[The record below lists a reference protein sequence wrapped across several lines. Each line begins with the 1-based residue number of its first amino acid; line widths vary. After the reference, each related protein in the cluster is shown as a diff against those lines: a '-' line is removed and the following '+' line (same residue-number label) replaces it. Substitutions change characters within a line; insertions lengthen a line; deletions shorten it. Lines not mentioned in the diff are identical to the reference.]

1 MMEDGNGN
9 YYDPNDYITSNDA
22 VVAMQLGVSGSNR
35 YRRIYRNLQYENIQ
49 DSSTKFMATD
59 ITAVPDSSAAYA
71 PFFNNTRLQMAKQ
84 AIDAAVSENAGSSF
98 RWGLIKLRQT
108 NPSWRISPN
117 CDKPVRITGNASLA
131 MVSDANPC
139 NVGGAGKYGIY
150 APNPGGA
157 ANYTIEALNGGNA
170 RMVAPAN
177 NTATS
182 VLTIVRR
189 PIGDNLG
196 LVPAGAGAST
206 YNDRPLS
213 HALDDA
219 RSAAMT
225 AMTSDNVAC
234 RTCRNTVV
242 VLITSGRD
250 DGDAVY

>member
-1 MMEDGNGN
+1 MKRRRTAGACVALLLLSSATASAQLDPLLFAKRVPPTVIIIVDTSLRMMEDGNGN
-9 YYDPNDYITSNDA
+9 YYDPNDYITSNDP

-150 APNPGGA
+150 TPNPGGA
-157 ANYTIEALNGGNA
+157 ANYTIEALNGG
-170 RMVAPAN
+170 
-177 NTATS
+177 
-182 VLTIVRR
+182 
-189 PIGDNLG
+189 
-196 LVPAGAGAST
+196 
-206 YNDRPLS
+206 
-213 HALDDA
+213 
-219 RSAAMT
+219 
-225 AMTSDNVAC
+225 
-234 RTCRNTVV
+234 
-242 VLITSGRD
+242 
-250 DGDAVY
+250 